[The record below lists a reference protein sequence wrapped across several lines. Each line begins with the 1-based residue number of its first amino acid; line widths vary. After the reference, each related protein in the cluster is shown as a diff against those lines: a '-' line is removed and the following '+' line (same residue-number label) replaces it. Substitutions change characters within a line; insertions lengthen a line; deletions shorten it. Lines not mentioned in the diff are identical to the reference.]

1 MITEYTET
9 LQRGQDLTVQEMST
23 AMDEILSD
31 KISDSEK
38 SEFLKNLSKK
48 GETDDELYSML
59 NEIDRHGIHI
69 SPACKGTIIDVCGT
83 GGDKLQ
89 TFNISTTAAFV
100 VAASGG
106 VVAKHGNRS
115 VSGISGS
122 ADIFEYFGYDLNA
135 PPEKITKII
144 EKFGIGFMFA
154 QKFHPSMKNV
164 AKARKMVGART
175 AFNLLGPLCNP
186 ARVKNQLI
194 GVFSEDYLERIIKIL
209 RKREAQNIMT
219 VHSEDGLD
227 ELSTTGKNKV
237 CFLKNNKME
246 TFIVDPEKLG
256 LHKASIK
263 DIQISSK
270 VQAIQAFLSVL
281 NGTANR
287 SMTEITILNA
297 AGGLM
302 VSNIA
307 ANFGDA
313 IEIAAQTIK
322 SEKAYSLLT
331 DFVKSCGQIEKLKEA
346 ESP

>member
-1 MITEYTET
+1 MITQYTEI
-9 LQRGQDLTVQEMST
+9 LQGGKDLTLDGMSI
-23 AMDEILSD
+23 AMDELLSD

-38 SEFLKNLSKK
+38 AEFLKSLSKK
-48 GETDDELYSML
+48 GETDEEIYAMLSEL
-59 NEIDRHGIHI
+59 DRHGIHI
-69 SPACKGTIIDVCGT
+69 NPACKGTIIDVCGT

-100 VAASGG
+100 IAASGG
-106 VVAKHGNRS
+106 IVAKHGNRS

-135 PPEKITKII
+135 QPETITKII

-164 AKARKMVGART
+164 ANARKMIGART

-186 ARVKNQLI
+186 AQVKNQLI
-194 GVFSEDYLERIIKIL
+194 GVFSDDYLERIIRIL
-209 RKREAQNIMT
+209 KKRGAQNIMT
-219 VHSEDGLD
+219 VHSDDGLD

-237 CFLKNNKME
+237 CFLKNDKTE
-246 TFIVDPEKLG
+246 TLIIDPEKFG
-256 LHKASIK
+256 LHKSSIK

-270 VQAIQAFLSVL
+270 AQAIQAFLSVL

-287 SMTEITILNA
+287 SMIEITILNA

-307 ANFGDA
+307 ENFADA
-313 IEIAAQTIK
+313 IEIARQTIK
-322 SEKAYSLLT
+322 NEKAYSLLT
-331 DFVKSCGQIEKLKEA
+331 DFVKSCGQIEKLKEV
-346 ESP
+346 ES

>member
-1 MITEYTET
+1 MITKYIEI
-9 LQRGQDLTVQEMST
+9 LQRGQDLTLDEMSIV
-23 AMDEILSD
+23 MGDLLSD

-38 SEFLKNLSKK
+38 AEFLKNLSKK
-48 GETDDELYSML
+48 GETDEELYSML

-69 SPACKGTIIDVCGT
+69 NPACKGTIIDVCGT

-100 VAASGG
+100 IAASGG
-106 VVAKHGNRS
+106 IVAKHGNRS

-164 AKARKMVGART
+164 ANARKMIGERT

-186 ARVKNQLI
+186 AQVKNQLI
-194 GVFSEDYLERIIKIL
+194 GVFSEDYLERTIRIL
-209 RKREAQNIMT
+209 KKRGAQNIMT
-219 VHSEDGLD
+219 VHSDDGLD
-227 ELSTTGKNKV
+227 ELSTTGKNKI
-237 CFLKNNKME
+237 CFLKSGKTE
-246 TFIVDPEKLG
+246 TMIIDPEKLG
-256 LHKASIK
+256 LHKSSIK

-270 VQAIQAFLSVL
+270 AQAIQAFLSVL

-287 SMTEITILNA
+287 SMLEITILNA

-307 ANFGDA
+307 ENFTDA
-313 IEIAAQTIK
+313 IEISKQTIK
-322 SEKAYSLLT
+322 NQKAYSLLT
-331 DFVKSCGQIEKLKEA
+331 DFVKACGQIEKLKEV
-346 ESP
+346 ES

>member
-1 MITEYTET
+1 MITKYTKT
-9 LQRGQDLTVQEMST
+9 LQNGQDLTLEEMSVG
-23 AMDEILSD
+23 MDELLSD

-38 SEFLKNLSKK
+38 AEFLKNLSKK
-48 GETDDELYSML
+48 GETDDEIYAML
-59 NEIDRHGIHI
+59 NELDRHGIHI

-100 VAASGG
+100 IAASGG

-164 AKARKMVGART
+164 ANARKIVGART
-175 AFNLLGPLCNP
+175 VFNLLGPLCNP
-186 ARVKNQLI
+186 AQVKNQLI
-194 GVFSEDYLERIIKIL
+194 GVFSEEYLERIIRIL
-209 RKREAQNIMT
+209 KKRGAQNVMT
-219 VHSEDGLD
+219 VHSNDGLD
-227 ELSTTGKNKV
+227 ELSTTGKNKI
-237 CFLKNNKME
+237 CFLKNNKTE
-246 TFIVDPEKLG
+246 TMIIDPEKFG
-256 LHKASIK
+256 LHKSTIK

-270 VQAIQAFLSVL
+270 NQAIQAFLSVL

-307 ANFGDA
+307 ENFGDA
-313 IEIAAQTIK
+313 IEISRQAIK
-322 SEKAYSLLT
+322 NEKAYSLLT

-346 ESP
+346 ETL